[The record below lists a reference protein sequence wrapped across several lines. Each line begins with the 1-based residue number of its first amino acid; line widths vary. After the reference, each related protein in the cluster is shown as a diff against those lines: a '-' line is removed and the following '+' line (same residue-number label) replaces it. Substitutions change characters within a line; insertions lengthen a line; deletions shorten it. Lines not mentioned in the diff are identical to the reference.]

1 MNSKYIKSHT
11 EFVNELNRDTV
22 LRAVHKLKDLGHNKK
37 AQALLDRLPKSEE
50 EFTVDLVVYEYKNI
64 GEIKLPRS
72 FRDFEDNLGQKQRF
86 KERKSIP
93 NSDRTR
99 EVNVPVLIEDARLIN
114 IDAKLEEVYLLFTDK
129 EEKIVFY
136 MLIRLTKIDHEGDQK
151 LVFSGKTV
159 GNSTKLA
166 YKKDIKE
173 LVKMIQQEYNN
184 NQIGGGI
191 RGRIHA
197 KGEVSDDVNLTDL
210 IPTMFEDLPRTFYT
224 DENINVLKSKGTI
237 DKYNL

>member
-114 IDAKLEEVYLLFTDK
+114 IDA
-129 EEKIVFY
+129 
-136 MLIRLTKIDHEGDQK
+136 R
-151 LVFSGKTV
+151 
-159 GNSTKLA
+159 A
-166 YKKDIKE
+166 
-173 LVKMIQQEYNN
+173 
-184 NQIGGGI
+184 
-191 RGRIHA
+191 
-197 KGEVSDDVNLTDL
+197 
-210 IPTMFEDLPRTFYT
+210 
-224 DENINVLKSKGTI
+224 
-237 DKYNL
+237 